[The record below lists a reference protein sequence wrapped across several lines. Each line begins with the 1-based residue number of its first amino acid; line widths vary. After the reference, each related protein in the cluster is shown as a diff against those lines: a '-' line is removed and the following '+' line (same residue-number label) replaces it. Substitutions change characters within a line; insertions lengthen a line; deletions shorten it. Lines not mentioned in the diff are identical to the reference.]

1 MDSDEL
7 HIAQHFVEAERHV
20 AEGERLVAHQRRVIE
35 KRRRDGRHTEL
46 AMHLLAE
53 MEKSLRLRIQE
64 RDRLRQHLSGDAQP
78 RLLGKRITAAVSERI

>member
-20 AEGERLVAHQRRVIE
+20 AEGERLVAHQRRVID

-53 MEKSLRLRIQE
+53 MEKSLRSRIQE
-64 RDRLRQHLSGDAQP
+64 RDRLRQRLSGDAHP
-78 RLLGKRITAAVSERI
+78 RPLNKRTAASVQRI